1 MKETLSATTVAV
13 RSRQRAKHGDA
24 VFIRIY
30 DVNYHFPGQSLLARS
45 RQKPAAKTPALAA
58 SSFYFRTADTLLL
71 QTRKLCHSL
80 SGETATK
87 GPSIMAMYVSL
98 LQFTDQGI
106 RNVKDTIKRATAAT
120 AEAEKMGAKIADAF
134 WTMGAYDV
142 VLLLD
147 APDDETV
154 SAFSLKLGSLGNVKS
169 QTMRAFRREEMESI
183 LAKVK

>member
-1 MKETLSATTVAV
+1 M
-13 RSRQRAKHGDA
+13 AK
-24 VFIRIY
+24 
-30 DVNYHFPGQSLLARS
+30 
-45 RQKPAAKTPALAA
+45 
-58 SSFYFRTADTLLL
+58 
-71 QTRKLCHSL
+71 
-80 SGETATK
+80 
-87 GPSIMAMYVSL
+87 YVSL

-106 RNVKDTIKRATAAT
+106 RNVKDTVKRVAAAT
-120 AEAEKMGAKIADAF
+120 AEAEKMGLKVTDSF

-154 SAFSLKLGSLGNVKS
+154 SAFTLKLGSLGNVKS

>member
-1 MKETLSATTVAV
+1 M
-13 RSRQRAKHGDA
+13 AK
-24 VFIRIY
+24 
-30 DVNYHFPGQSLLARS
+30 
-45 RQKPAAKTPALAA
+45 
-58 SSFYFRTADTLLL
+58 
-71 QTRKLCHSL
+71 
-80 SGETATK
+80 
-87 GPSIMAMYVSL
+87 YVSL

-106 RNVKDTIKRATAAT
+106 RNVKDSIKRAVAAT
-120 AEAEKMGAKIADAF
+120 AEAEKMGAKVTDAF

-154 SAFSLKLGSLGNVKS
+154 SAFSLKIGSLGNVKS